1 MFSEI
6 APDFKPNIWGGE
18 RVAFPP
24 KDSSPTARRRLAA
37 ASLDGQCDFRERP
50 NTAPRGTAAVALPPP
65 NPAGLVARSRRD
77 VDQTEPKE
85 VLTIEFYG
93 NPAAKFQNILE
104 RGDGAAR
111 ESTHVSRASERRRRV
126 CWRTCEGS
134 PPRLSAYSRK
144 KVGRRSVKGRANNTR
159 PSPTLRLS
167 FECI

>member
-1 MFSEI
+1 MVKRPLFPEASVIASGDITPMFSEI

-24 KDSSPTARRRLAA
+24 KDSSPAARRRLAT
-37 ASLDGQCDFRERP
+37 ASPDGKCDFRERP
-50 NTAPRGTAAVALPPP
+50 NTAPRGTAAVALPP
-65 NPAGLVARSRRD
+65 NLAGLVARSRRD

-104 RGDGAAR
+104 RGDSAAR

-126 CWRTCEGS
+126 C
-134 PPRLSAYSRK
+134 
-144 KVGRRSVKGRANNTR
+144 
-159 PSPTLRLS
+159 
-167 FECI
+167 

>member
-24 KDSSPTARRRLAA
+24 KDSSPAARRRLAT
-37 ASLDGQCDFRERP
+37 ASPDGKCDFRERP

-104 RGDGAAR
+104 RGDSAAR
-111 ESTHVSRASERRRRV
+111 ESTTS
-126 CWRTCEGS
+126 
-134 PPRLSAYSRK
+134 
-144 KVGRRSVKGRANNTR
+144 VGRAKGGGVSVDEPAKI
-159 PSPTLRLS
+159 PL
-167 FECI
+167 